1 MICSVSG
8 MVLGPRGTWVFK
20 VSILLKDRQQKQ
32 KVHIT
37 VSDLIDINSVH
48 YKKYT
53 RWEDISGR
61 RSF

>member
-1 MICSVSG
+1 

-20 VSILLKDRQQKQ
+20 VSILLKDRQQTEKQ

-37 VSDLIDINSVH
+37 VSDLMDINSVH
-48 YKKYT
+48 CKKCT
-53 RWEDISGR
+53 QWGDISGR